1 MRATFAS
8 FLLLISC
15 SVARAQL
22 PSFLQPSK
30 PPVPTVQ
37 RIDITEFGIYSTST
51 QSKLPSAGTAS
62 GTVDQESNIALVQST
77 TTVPARLG
85 VEFGFRYKIVGPN
98 PGAVN
103 LKNVTIIPQPG
114 IRNPATGN
122 VTVTSVFNQDRDVG
136 GEYYRL
142 YHMTDPWEV
151 VPGIWRLELWDG
163 DRNLVSQAFLL
174 VKK

>member
-1 MRATFAS
+1 MRAIFAI
-8 FLLLISC
+8 FLLLTSL

-22 PSFLQPSK
+22 PSFLQPTK

-37 RIDITEFGIYSTST
+37 RVDITEYGIYTTTT
-51 QSKLPSAGTAS
+51 QSKLPASGTAS
-62 GTVDQESNIALVQST
+62 GSIDQETNITLLEST

-85 VEFGFRYKIVGPN
+85 VEFGFRYKIVGPTAG
-98 PGAVN
+98 PVN
-103 LKNVTIIPQPG
+103 LKNVTVIPPPG
-114 IRNPATGN
+114 IRNPSTGN
-122 VTVTSVFNQDRDVG
+122 IILTSVFNQDRNVG

-151 VPGIWRLELWDG
+151 VPGVWRLELWDG
-163 DRNLVSQAFLL
+163 DRNLVSQGFLL